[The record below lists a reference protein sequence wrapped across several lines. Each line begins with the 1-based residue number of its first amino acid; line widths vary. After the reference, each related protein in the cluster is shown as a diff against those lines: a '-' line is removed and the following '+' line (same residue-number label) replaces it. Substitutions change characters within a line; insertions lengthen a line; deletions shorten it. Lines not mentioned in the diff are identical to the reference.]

1 MIIAGTILDY
11 PIEERTP
18 PFAGRAMVN
27 LTLTATA
34 TTSDISLEDDGN
46 SLVNHGSINGRVTF
60 YTSDFTGA
68 TYAANYFANHG
79 ILSNPNGPAFLSSF
93 NSTIL
98 TGNFQTILS
107 NSGMIFSE
115 TGVAIDSKVVRI
127 SVDNSGHIQGAL
139 VLGLDA
145 DSVVN
150 SNMIKGDITLG
161 AGADQLNNSGTIQGA
176 ISGGEGDN
184 LFNNSGTI
192 LGIINGSTTQDVLI
206 NSGIL
211 TGSAFLSDGNNIVTN
226 TGEITGLLTLGAGND
241 IVNNFGSLLFTVN
254 LGDGTNRLI
263 NSGTIQDGLF
273 ASLAI
278 TGGSGTD
285 RLVNKNAI
293 DGDVDLGNGD
303 DKFINS
309 GSVSG
314 AVTLGG
320 GYDEL
325 ENTGEIFG
333 NVSLGSSGGVF
344 INAGVVRGNV
354 TLGGSFDTGFLDSS
368 QGAIYGSIVGGG
380 AGNTIK
386 TSDVGNSVFGGG
398 GFDNVRG
405 GTGDDTISTFD
416 GGDLLLGGSGDDKL
430 NGGTGADI
438 MAGGAGDDEYTV
450 DDAGDFVT
458 EVRQGG
464 NGHDFVRVVAGVS
477 FDLTNKAQARGEI
490 EDLFMDG
497 LTFLENINGTGNDLD
512 NTITGNDGINTL
524 DGRGGNDQLFGAAGN
539 DVLIGGL
546 GDDILRGMDGNDTIL
561 DGEGADVIDGGADVD
576 RVDYVLATSGIT
588 AALDNTLTAAGGAA
602 GDSYVSVE
610 ILAGS
615 NFADILRGSAV
626 ANVIFGRSGDD
637 RIIGAG
643 GPDTLTGNAG
653 NDTFAYDS
661 VSDSAPAARD
671 QINDFTVVAGDGTT
685 FADRIDL
692 SAIDAIAG
700 GGTANDTFAFIGTA
714 AFTAA
719 GQVRITALGATD
731 TLVEVNTTG
740 TSGAEMAIILKN
752 ILPTAVF
759 DEDFVL

>member
-1 MIIAGTILDY
+1 
-11 PIEERTP
+11 
-18 PFAGRAMVN
+18 MVN

-34 TTSDISLEDDGN
+34 TTSDISLQNDGN
-46 SLVNHGSINGRVTF
+46 SLVNYGSINGQVEF
-60 YTSDFTGA
+60 YTPDFTGA

-93 NSTIL
+93 DSIIL

-184 LFNNSGTI
+184 
-192 LGIINGSTTQDVLI
+192 
-206 NSGIL
+206 
-211 TGSAFLSDGNNIVTN
+211 IVTN
-226 TGEITGLLTLGAGND
+226 TGDITGLLTLGAGND
-241 IVNNFGSLLFTVN
+241 IVNNSGSLLFTVN

-263 NSGTIQDGLF
+263 NSGTIQDALF

-293 DGDVDLGNGD
+293 DGDVDLSNGD

-354 TLGGSFDTGFLDSS
+354 TLGSSFDTGFLDSS

-386 TSDVGNSVFGGG
+386 TSNVGNSVFGGA

-405 GTGDDTISTFD
+405 GAGDDTISTFD
-416 GGDLLLGGSGDDKL
+416 GGDQLLGGGGDDKL

-477 FDLTNKAQARGEI
+477 FDLTNATQARGEI

-512 NTITGNDGINTL
+512 NTITGNGGINTL
-524 DGRGGNDQLFGAAGN
+524 DGKGGNDQLFGAAGN

-561 DGEGADVIDGGADVD
+561 DGVGADVIDGGADVD

-637 RIIGAG
+637 RITGAG
-643 GPDTLTGNAG
+643 AADTLVGNAG

-671 QINDFTVVAGDGTT
+671 QINDFTVVAGDGST

-740 TSGAEMAIILKN
+740 TSGAEMAIILRN
-752 ILPTAVF
+752 ILPTAIF
-759 DEDFVL
+759 DEDFML